1 MLNDLL
7 IEKTQKVKEYADL
20 KTKELNKKKQENID
34 LNLKKNINTINS
46 TIQLLSTFKNELS
59 FQIDYES
66 MQGLKQFLQ
75 EIHTSMENNSV
86 NQETVTSIS
95 QKNELIVTTMGNLWQ
110 SFYRDNTNN
119 TIGLLNIVRATNPK
133 VIDSCIYEINL
144 AANLPNKAAT
154 IKNLKKQ
161 LTTAN
166 QIIDNLKLNDA
177 IIEFLKK
184 INSGNATI
192 LDLNEQVLVWIK
204 EEQLENKIKLS
215 M

>member
-75 EIHTSMENNSV
+75 EIHTSMDNNSV

>member
-7 IEKTQKVKEYADL
+7 IKETQRVKEYADL

-34 LNLKKNINTINS
+34 LNLKKNISTINS
-46 TIQLLSTFKNELS
+46 TIQLLSTFKDELS

-75 EIHTSMENNSV
+75 EIYTSMDNNSV

-133 VIDSCIYEINL
+133 VIDSCIHEINL

-154 IKNLKKQ
+154 IRNLKKQ

-184 INSGNATI
+184 INSGSATI
-192 LDLNEQVLVWIK
+192 LDLNEQVLIWVK
-204 EEQLENKIKLS
+204 EEKLENKIKLS

>member
-75 EIHTSMENNSV
+75 EIHTSMDNNSV

-110 SFYRDNTNN
+110 SFYRDNINN

>member
-7 IEKTQKVKEYADL
+7 IEKTQRVKEYADL

-34 LNLKKNINTINS
+34 LNFKKNINTLNS
-46 TIQLLSTFKNELS
+46 TIQLLSTFKDELS

-66 MQGLKQFLQ
+66 MQGLKQFLE
-75 EIHTSMENNSV
+75 EIHTSMDNNSV

-119 TIGLLNIVRATNPK
+119 TIGLLNIVQATNPK
-133 VIDSCIYEINL
+133 VIDSCIDGISS
-144 AANLPNKAAT
+144 AANLPNKAVI

-184 INSGNATI
+184 INSRNATI

>member
-7 IEKTQKVKEYADL
+7 IEKTQRVKEYADL

-34 LNLKKNINTINS
+34 LKFKKNINTLNS
-46 TIQLLSTFKNELS
+46 TIRLLSTFKDELS

-66 MQGLKQFLQ
+66 MQGLKQFLE
-75 EIHTSMENNSV
+75 EIHTSMDNNSV

-144 AANLPNKAAT
+144 AANLPNKAVI